1 MSANWRRTGRYRQPE
16 QEELKRI
23 FFREYELE
31 ELFTEEEVIDLMSTA
46 RQSVAGEFYF
56 ACEEN
61 PRWRPGSDKKRFR
74 GTDNFIIGVGGKP
87 SELARFVA
95 QKTHR
100 QIVSAKQL
108 PSNLAALQPKLVEM
122 IVRAARYSIVL
133 HAINAMIENGEI
145 RYDHG
150 LGTCNVSQSNI
161 DDFLDDRAF
170 RKVAKRIKNDY
181 RPYHGRPGRDRGR
194 VPEGVSVSFAS

>member
-1 MSANWRRTGRYRQPE
+1 MSTNWRRTRRYRQPE

-23 FFREYELE
+23 FFRDYELDK
-31 ELFTEEEVIDLMSTA
+31 LFTEEEIIDLMSTA

-74 GTDNFIIGVGGKP
+74 GTDNFIIGIGGRP
-87 SELARFVA
+87 SDLARFVTA
-95 QKTHR
+95 KTHR

-108 PSNLAALQPKLVEM
+108 PCHLAALSPKLVER
-122 IVRAARYSIVL
+122 IVASARYDVVIQT
-133 HAINAMIENGEI
+133 INTMIENGEI
-145 RYDHG
+145 RYDYG
-150 LGTCNVSQSNI
+150 LGTWNVNQSNI

-170 RKVAKRIKNDY
+170 RKAARRIKNDY

-194 VPEGVSVSFAS
+194 VPEGVSVSFA